1 MEMQALAKLAG
12 GRGTVALLIGDPA
25 NEAAVLRTEGV
36 KDVIVENPGMTL
48 RREAAANW
56 SRDQAHDVV
65 RAWLNAGDTFD
76 VVCANDDEMA
86 LGAIAALREA
96 GLLDSTIVGGVDGT
110 ADGLAAIQS
119 GDLDV
124 TVFQDAAAQGSGAI
138 AAAVRLMRGQPVTTV
153 DGVIDVPQRLV
164 TPDNVTEFLGRG

>member
-1 MEMQALAKLAG
+1 L
-12 GRGTVALLIGDPA
+12 
-25 NEAAVLRTEGV
+25 
-36 KDVIVENPGMTL
+36 
-48 RREAAANW
+48 
-56 SRDQAHDVV
+56 
-65 RAWLNAGDTFD
+65 
-76 VVCANDDEMA
+76 A

-110 ADGLAAIQS
+110 ADGLAAVQS

-138 AAAVRLMRGQPVTTV
+138 TAAVRLMHGQPVTTV
-153 DGVIDVPQRLV
+153 DGVIDIPQRLV